1 MQENHRLRENREE
14 EKTKDEEMVGSAL
27 ESNLQD
33 TLSPCCLGLKSLDGQ
48 NYRISRETGD

>member
-27 ESNLQD
+27 ESNLQA
-33 TLSPCCLGLKSLDGQ
+33 
-48 NYRISRETGD
+48 ISVRAVWD